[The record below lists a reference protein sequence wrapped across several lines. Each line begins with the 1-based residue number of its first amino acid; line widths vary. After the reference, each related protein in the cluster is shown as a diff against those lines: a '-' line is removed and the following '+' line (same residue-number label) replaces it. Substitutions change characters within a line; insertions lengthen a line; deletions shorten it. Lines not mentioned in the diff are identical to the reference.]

1 MEENNELMT
10 SKEEIEQ
17 FSDKEKFDYEA
28 LFPTKGGMVEALR
41 NKVWNF
47 PTMTPEKINKI
58 SDRMVEMDRANQT
71 LGRSETQTSNQL
83 MTLSMLTDSPYRR
96 LRQCLT
102 QIERRRQTI
111 EMTYWE
117 DLKHQKQ
124 LEEWREE
131 NTEETRAYLAEHYYM
146 EQRNVPYIEGTLK
159 EIAIFQEAY
168 EEIRKNN
175 NIPED
180 WDEEDAE
187 IDEIR
192 HHLRQAF
199 RQAHRDMTLT
209 GSITQGNAEYLE
221 QYGIHLQTAKHVIG
235 EYIRA
240 CNTMIEEGRPPNITH
255 LYEFLDY
262 CVDSFGNEFHHVL
275 KHIGLDG
282 LIKQDYLYRSQRDL
296 GDIGKGAGSKKAEP
310 NPKTSN

>member
-10 SKEEIEQ
+10 SKEEFEQ
-17 FSDKEKFDYEA
+17 FSDIEKFDYEA

-111 EMTYWE
+111 EMTYWQ

-131 NTEETRAYLAEHYYM
+131 NTEETRAYLA
-146 EQRNVPYIEGTLK
+146 
-159 EIAIFQEAY
+159 
-168 EEIRKNN
+168 
-175 NIPED
+175 
-180 WDEEDAE
+180 
-187 IDEIR
+187 
-192 HHLRQAF
+192 
-199 RQAHRDMTLT
+199 
-209 GSITQGNAEYLE
+209 
-221 QYGIHLQTAKHVIG
+221 
-235 EYIRA
+235 
-240 CNTMIEEGRPPNITH
+240 
-255 LYEFLDY
+255 
-262 CVDSFGNEFHHVL
+262 
-275 KHIGLDG
+275 
-282 LIKQDYLYRSQRDL
+282 
-296 GDIGKGAGSKKAEP
+296 
-310 NPKTSN
+310 